1 MNEKSTRTSTMMKEK
16 PFRTPQA
23 TDIEAKG
30 SAPSSKMTT
39 EQLDRESLLWFREFH
54 RRVPLGNPHREKW
67 AKLLSGKTDAEQLA
81 ILKQRG
87 MLRIG
92 RSGGRLWPPLCDW
105 REEHEVVKK

>member
-16 PFRTPQA
+16 PFRTPKA
-23 TDIEAKG
+23 TDIEVKG
-30 SAPSSKMTT
+30 SAPSSNLTT

-67 AKLLSGKTDAEQLA
+67 AKLLSGKTEAEQLV

-87 MLRIG
+87 MLMYG
-92 RSGGRLWPPLCDW
+92 MSGGRPWPPLRDW
-105 REEHEVVKK
+105 RVEHDFAKY